1 MEKIKNE
8 ENKKKLSSSIKNKFF
23 KGYKMRSKTNTD
35 YFIPKINENI
45 NFYQTFD
52 KSSNNLN
59 EESYNSFQNNK
70 KNPKNSRTSYNDL
83 KHLNIQHLSRD
94 KKDDYNNTLNK
105 LFFTT
110 SNIIKHK
117 KNKLQNDLLVNSY
130 YNMNF
135 DQNDIREQNRIL
147 NKLFPDKDEMNKYS
161 DVPFFSLMKRRV
173 PLKMKLN
180 LGFNK
185 KKYKIKQE
193 EFLYKISHNDSNE
206 KFNFNINKGIKKGT
220 TIPYFHGVDK
230 FCKNNKISKTNF
242 PLKESLKKNKFNLE
256 LDVENITKGGE
267 KTSQMSNKE
276 KRLKMIENNVNN
288 IKSIPSELVNDLEDE
303 VFKLL
308 DEEFDK
314 NYSIHNEECQTDK
327 KKEEMKDNV
336 NTELKPAKNKKEE
349 ENKKVEEKD
358 NINNLN
364 IEFISNKSRI
374 TNNRNDNN
382 NYINPNIMKRP
393 NKYPINFYTTQQI
406 RKKEHFSTNSKIT
419 FEERIKMLKKQE
431 QKEKEEKNLL
441 KFKNGL
447 NLENVKDMKLK
458 KSLDNKI
465 AYKRQCK
472 IRDILIG
479 NKLKSTYDE
488 VDTKRILNGL
498 KPWIYIRA
506 DEKKQID
513 LDKLKQKLNED
524 IKNIL

>member
-1 MEKIKNE
+1 MFEIYIKIYVIKNYMEKIKNE
-8 ENKKKLSSSIKNKFF
+8 ENQKKLSTSIKNKFF
-23 KGYKMRSKTNTD
+23 KGYKMKSKTNTD

-59 EESYNSFQNNK
+59 EDSYNSFQINK
-70 KNPKNSRTSYNDL
+70 KNTKNSRASYNDL
-83 KHLNIQHLSRD
+83 KHFNIQHLSRD

-105 LFFTT
+105 LFYTT
-110 SNIIKHK
+110 SNIIKRK

-135 DQNDIREQNRIL
+135 DQNNISEQNRIL

-161 DVPFFSLMKRRV
+161 NVPFFSLMKKRT

-206 KFNFNINKGIKKGT
+206 KFSFNKNKGIKKGT
-220 TIPYFHGVDK
+220 TIPYFHGVDR
-230 FCKNNKISKTNF
+230 FCINNKISKTNF
-242 PLKESLKKNKFNLE
+242 PLKETINRNKFNLE
-256 LDVENITKGGE
+256 LDVENVSKGGE

-314 NYSIHNEECQTDK
+314 NYNNTSNEECQTDK
-327 KKEEMKDNV
+327 KKEEVKDYLD
-336 NTELKPAKNKKEE
+336 TELKNKKNKKED

-364 IEFISNKSRI
+364 IEFISNKTKNI
-374 TNNRNDNN
+374 KNFDN

-393 NKYPINFYTTQQI
+393 NKYPVNFYTTQQI
-406 RKKEHFSTNSKIT
+406 RIKEHFSTNSKIT
-419 FEERIKMLKKQE
+419 FEERIK
-431 QKEKEEKNLL
+431 
-441 KFKNGL
+441 
-447 NLENVKDMKLK
+447 
-458 KSLDNKI
+458 
-465 AYKRQCK
+465 C
-472 IRDILIG
+472 
-479 NKLKSTYDE
+479 
-488 VDTKRILNGL
+488 
-498 KPWIYIRA
+498 
-506 DEKKQID
+506 
-513 LDKLKQKLNED
+513 
-524 IKNIL
+524 

>member
-8 ENKKKLSSSIKNKFF
+8 ENQKKLSTSIKNKFF
-23 KGYKMRSKTNTD
+23 KGYKMKSKTNTD

-59 EESYNSFQNNK
+59 EDSYNSFQINK
-70 KNPKNSRTSYNDL
+70 KNKKNSRASYNDL
-83 KHLNIQHLSRD
+83 KHFNIQHLSRD
-94 KKDDYNNTLNK
+94 KKDNYNNTLNK
-105 LFFTT
+105 LFYTT

-135 DQNDIREQNRIL
+135 DQNNISEQNRIL

-161 DVPFFSLMKRRV
+161 NVPFFSLMKKRT

-206 KFNFNINKGIKKGT
+206 KFSFNKKKGIKKGT

-230 FCKNNKISKTNF
+230 FCINNKISKTNF
-242 PLKESLKKNKFNLE
+242 PLKETIKRNKFNLE
-256 LDVENITKGGE
+256 LDVENVSKGGE

-314 NYSIHNEECQTDK
+314 NYNNTSNEECQTDK
-327 KKEEMKDNV
+327 KKEEVKDNLDI
-336 NTELKPAKNKKEE
+336 ELKNKKNKKED

-364 IEFISNKSRI
+364 IEFTSNKTKNI
-374 TNNRNDNN
+374 KNFDN

-393 NKYPINFYTTQQI
+393 NKYPVNFYTTQQI
-406 RKKEHFSTNSKIT
+406 RIKEHFSTNSKIT
-419 FEERIKMLKKQE
+419 FEERIKILKKQE
-431 QKEKEEKNLL
+431 QKEKEEKNLF

-447 NLENVKDMKLK
+447 SLENVKDMKLK
-458 KSLDNKI
+458 RGLDNKV
-465 AYKRQCK
+465 AYKKQCK

-506 DEKKQID
+506 DEKKQIN
-513 LDKLKQKLNED
+513 LDNLKQKLNED
-524 IKNIL
+524 IKDIL